1 MMNHFESTEWLDLAR
16 GAASPDVVARMQ
28 KHLESGCKKCAEMAA
43 EMIRIAQMSKREPSY
58 EPPQEAVHAAKALM
72 SVQKLAA
79 VPHLEQHI
87 LHAFFDSATE
97 PLMAGVRG
105 AMAGRQLL
113 YQKDNCCIDIRL
125 EAKPG
130 NRVEM
135 VGQVLDSGA
144 IGRGLNQIPVSLQKG
159 ERIFAHTL
167 TNHFGEFRLV
177 LDNTDNVQMIVD
189 VTEDRRLVVPLPS

>member
-16 GAASPDVVARMQ
+16 GAASPDVAAQMQ
-28 KHLESGCKKCAEMAA
+28 KHLETGCKKCAEMAA
-43 EMIRIAQMSKREPSY
+43 EMNRIALMSKREPSY
-58 EPPQEAVHAAKALM
+58 EPPQETVRAAKALM
-72 SVQKLAA
+72 SVQRLAA
-79 VPHLEQHI
+79 APRAETHVLQ
-87 LHAFFDSATE
+87 LLFDSATQ
-97 PLMAGVRG
+97 PLLAGVRG

-125 EAKPG
+125 EAKAG
-130 NRVEM
+130 SRVEM

-144 IGRGLNQIPVSLQKG
+144 IGRGLDRIPVSLQKG
-159 ERIFAHTL
+159 DRTFAQTL

-177 LDNTDNVQMIVD
+177 LEDTDNVQMIVD

>member
-1 MMNHFESTEWLDLAR
+1 MTNHFESTEWLDLAR
-16 GAASPDVVARMQ
+16 EAASPDIATRMQ
-28 KHLESGCKKCAEMAA
+28 KHLESGCRKCSEMAA
-43 EMIRIAQMSKREPSY
+43 EMNKIAQMSKREASY
-58 EPPQEAVHAAKALM
+58 EPPQATVHAAKALM
-72 SVQKLAA
+72 AIQKLAEA
-79 VPHLEQHI
+79 PRAERHI
-87 LHAFFDSATE
+87 LQILFDSATQ
-97 PLMAGVRG
+97 PLLAGVRG

-113 YQKDNCCIDIRL
+113 YQKDNCCIDVRL
-125 EAKPG
+125 ESKPG

-144 IGRGLNQIPVSLQKG
+144 IGRGLDQIPVSLQKG

-177 LDNTDNVQMIVD
+177 LDDTENVQMIVD

>member
-16 GAASPDVVARMQ
+16 GAASPDVESKMR
-28 KHLESGCKKCAEMAA
+28 KHLESGCSKCSEIVAEMNK
-43 EMIRIAQMSKREPSY
+43 IAQMSKREASY
-58 EPPQEAVHAAKALM
+58 EPPQAVIRTAKALM
-72 SVQKLAA
+72 GVQKLAG
-79 VPHLEQHI
+79 VPRGERHVLQI
-87 LHAFFDSATE
+87 LFDSASQ
-97 PLMAGVRG
+97 PLLAGVRG
-105 AMAGRQLL
+105 TSAGRQLL

-130 NRVEM
+130 SRVEM

-144 IGRGLNQIPVSLQKG
+144 IGRGLDQIPVSLQKG

-177 LDNTDNVQMIVD
+177 LDDTENVQMIVD